1 METAMRIAALVMALA
16 IASPALADTP
26 VPAPNPLRVQDL
38 PPPPPP
44 SASLC
49 GPRADIVAVLR
60 QRWQEVQ
67 VSMGLQ
73 PDGRLVETYASAAG
87 GFTILLTSP
96 DGTSCMVSSGEGFRL
111 TGVPGEDA

>member
-1 METAMRIAALVMALA
+1 MRALILAALVAS
-16 IASPALADTP
+16 SPALADAP
-26 VPAPNPLRVQDL
+26 VPVPNPLRVQDM
-38 PPPPPP
+38 PPPPP

-87 GFTILLTSP
+87 GFTVLLTSP